1 MVVCH
6 VCFCRICVFGLGE
19 IFESMHHGVVGWVRF
34 VVRWV
39 WLVLVDPSVLSVMF
53 VSVTGVHV
61 LNCSVD
67 GCLVAV
73 TPWRLC

>member
-1 MVVCH
+1 
-6 VCFCRICVFGLGE
+6 
-19 IFESMHHGVVGWVRF
+19 MHHGVVGWVRF